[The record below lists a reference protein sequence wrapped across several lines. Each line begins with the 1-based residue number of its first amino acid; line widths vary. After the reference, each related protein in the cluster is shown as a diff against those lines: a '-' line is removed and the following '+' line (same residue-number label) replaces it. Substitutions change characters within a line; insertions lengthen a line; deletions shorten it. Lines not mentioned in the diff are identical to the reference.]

1 MEIDQVKKQLDWLDE
16 ERRKDKLLIATLQ
29 DRIADLE
36 ERIPPVTARVG
47 EVEGDL
53 ARVTTSLT
61 RFEQIENNLGQLRVD
76 LSRQIQEV
84 EKNRAERDREIEKIR
99 LADLESSTRA
109 IGEVRKGQEP
119 IPDIKKALQA
129 RVEGENRLGTEIE
142 ELSNRLNATRRS
154 DEEYRRQIK
163 LLDEGQRQDAKRLT
177 DLQGEVGAIRKR
189 IEEQRG
195 KTDLTADSIRKVE
208 LRIGELLAGETER
221 RQGQVA
227 FMEKQNMAVMER
239 DRVWRE
245 WQARFEQVE
254 SQSQNLDSQ
263 LQSLDATHRAVKRSQ
278 EAFDEISARFE
289 RRINEITEMQRLVEE
304 RFRQEWVAFKADD
317 QKRWTNYT
325 LAQEEQVR
333 ELNRQFAKSE
343 ERLVLLEDQ
352 VQEIQD
358 LLHQIVEDT
367 QRRLNA
373 LLGMARDFAEKHNQ
387 TMPHSR

>member
-1 MEIDQVKKQLDWLDE
+1 MDIDQFKKQLDWLDE
-16 ERRKDKLLIATLQ
+16 ERRKDKLLVATLQ

-36 ERIPPVTARVG
+36 ERIQPVDQRVN
-47 EVEGDL
+47 ELEGDL
-53 ARVTTSLT
+53 ARITTSLT
-61 RFEQIENNLGQLRVD
+61 RFEQIENSIGQTRVD
-76 LSRQIQEV
+76 LSRQVQEV
-84 EKNRAERDREIEKIR
+84 EKQRAEHDREMEKVR
-99 LADLESSTRA
+99 LADLELTNRM
-109 IGEVRKGQEP
+109 IGEIRKGYESL
-119 IPDIKKALQA
+119 PDIKKGLQA

-142 ELSNRLNATRRS
+142 ELGNRLSATRRS

-177 DLQGEVGAIRKR
+177 DLQGEVSAIRKR

-195 KTDLTADSIRKVE
+195 KTDLTTDAMRKLE

-221 RQGQVA
+221 RQSQVA
-227 FMEKQNMAVMER
+227 FMEKQNLAVMER
-239 DRVWRE
+239 DRVWRD

-254 SQSQNLDSQ
+254 SQSLNLDSQ

-304 RFRQEWVAFKADD
+304 RFRQEWVSFKADD

-325 LAQEEQVR
+325 LAQEEQFR
-333 ELNRQFAKSE
+333 EMSRQFNKAE

-352 VQEIQD
+352 MQEIQD
-358 LLHQIVEDT
+358 LMHQMVEET
-367 QRRLNA
+367 QKRLNA
-373 LLGMARDFAEKHNQ
+373 LVGLARDWAEQHDQASPRN
-387 TMPHSR
+387 R

>member
-1 MEIDQVKKQLDWLDE
+1 MDLDQFKKQLDWLDE
-16 ERRKDKLLIATLQ
+16 ERRKDKLVIATLQ

-36 ERIPPVTARVG
+36 ERIPPVDQRVN

-53 ARVTTSLT
+53 ARITTSLT
-61 RFEQIENNLGQLRVD
+61 RFEQIENSMGQMRVD
-76 LSRQIQEV
+76 LARQVQEV
-84 EKNRAERDREIEKIR
+84 EKQRAEHDREMEKVR
-99 LADLESSTRA
+99 LADLELTNRMV
-109 IGEVRKGQEP
+109 GEIRKGMETL
-119 IPDIKKALQA
+119 PDIKKGLQA
-129 RVEGENRLGTEIE
+129 RNEGENRLGTEIE
-142 ELSNRLNATRRS
+142 ELGNRLNATRRS

-177 DLQGEVGAIRKR
+177 DLQGEVSAIRKR

-195 KTDLTADSIRKVE
+195 KTDLTTDAMRKLE

-221 RQGQVA
+221 RQGQLA
-227 FMEKQNMAVMER
+227 FMEKQNLAVMER

-254 SQSQNLDSQ
+254 SQSLNLDSQ
-263 LQSLDATHRAVKRSQ
+263 MQSLDATHRAVKRSQ

-304 RFRQEWVAFKADD
+304 RFRQEWVSFKADD

-325 LAQEEQVR
+325 LAQEEQSR
-333 ELNRQFAKSE
+333 EMSRQFSKAE

-352 VQEIQD
+352 MQEIQD
-358 LLHQIVEDT
+358 VIHQMVEET
-367 QRRLNA
+367 QKRLNA
-373 LLGMARDFAEKHNQ
+373 LLGMTRDWAEQHNQ
-387 TMPHSR
+387 TLPRNR

>member
-36 ERIPPVTARVG
+36 ERIPPVDARVN

-53 ARVTTSLT
+53 ARITTSLT
-61 RFEQIENNLGQLRVD
+61 RFEQIENSLGQLRVD

-84 EKNRAERDREIEKIR
+84 EKNRADRDREIEKMR
-99 LADLESSTRA
+99 LADIESVTRA
-109 IGEVRKGQEP
+109 VGEVRKGQEP

-195 KTDLTADSIRKVE
+195 KTDLTSDSIRKVE
-208 LRIGELLAGETER
+208 LRISELLAGETER

-239 DRVWRE
+239 ERVWRE
-245 WQARFEQVE
+245 WQSRFEQVE

-325 LAQEEQVR
+325 LAQEEQHR

-352 VQEIQD
+352 VQEIKD
-358 LLHQIVEDT
+358 LLNQIVEDT

-373 LLGMARDFAEKHNQ
+373 LLGLARDFAEKHDQ
-387 TMPHSR
+387 TMPRSR